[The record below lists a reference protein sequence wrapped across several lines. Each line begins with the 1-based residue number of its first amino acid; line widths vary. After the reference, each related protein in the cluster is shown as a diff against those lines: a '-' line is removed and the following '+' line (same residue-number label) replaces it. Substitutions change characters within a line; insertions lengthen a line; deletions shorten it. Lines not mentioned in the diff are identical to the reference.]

1 MTDFIQYLP
10 AYLPGIGLS
19 YAAFLIAIASPGPN
33 VLALI
38 STSMSVGRKAGMAL
52 ALGISF
58 GSLTWALLTAFGLSA
73 LLMTY
78 AHALTTIKIIGGIY
92 LFWLA
97 YNAFKSAAPRSDLTL
112 KALVGGRRTPLGYA
126 VRGYTVHMTN
136 PKAVLAWVAIIALG
150 LPPEAP
156 LWVGLAIVFGCF
168 GLSIAVHLTYALVFS
183 TPVMSSLYLR
193 ARRVI
198 QATLGV
204 FFTFAGLKLLLSR
217 P

>member
-193 ARRVI
+193 ARRAI
-198 QATLGV
+198 QATFGV

>member
-1 MTDFIQYLP
+1 MTDFIQ
-10 AYLPGIGLS
+10 YLPGIGLS
-19 YAAFLIAIASPGPN
+19 YAAFLLAIASPGPN

-58 GSLTWALLTAFGLSA
+58 GSLTWALLTVFGLSA

-112 KALVGGRRTPLGYA
+112 KALVGGRRTPLGYP

-136 PKAVLAWVAIIALG
+136 PKAVLAWVTIIALG

-193 ARRVI
+193 ARRGI

>member
-10 AYLPGIGLS
+10 AYLSGIGLS
-19 YAAFLIAIASPGPN
+19 YAAFLLVIASPGLN

-58 GSLTWALLTAFGLSA
+58 GSLTWALLTAFGLLA

-183 TPVMSSLYLR
+183 TPVMSSLYLW
-193 ARRVI
+193 ARRGI

>member
-1 MTDFIQYLP
+1 
-10 AYLPGIGLS
+10 
-19 YAAFLIAIASPGPN
+19 
-33 VLALI
+33 
-38 STSMSVGRKAGMAL
+38 
-52 ALGISF
+52 
-58 GSLTWALLTAFGLSA
+58 
-73 LLMTY
+73 MTY

-97 YNAFKSAAPRSDLTL
+97 YNAFKSAAPRSDFTL
-112 KALVGGRRTPLGYA
+112 KALLGGRRTPLGYA

-183 TPVMSSLYLR
+183 TPVMSSLYLW
-193 ARRVI
+193 ARRGI

>member
-19 YAAFLIAIASPGPN
+19 YAAFLLAIASPGPN

-73 LLMTY
+73 LLMNY

-193 ARRVI
+193 ARRGI

>member
-38 STSMSVGRKAGMAL
+38 STSMSVGSKAGMAL

-97 YNAFKSAAPRSDLTL
+97 YNAFKSAALRSDLTL

-156 LWVGLAIVFGCF
+156 LWVGLVIVLGCF

-193 ARRVI
+193 ARRGI
-198 QATLGV
+198 QATFGV

>member
-19 YAAFLIAIASPGPN
+19 YAAFLLAIASPGPN

-38 STSMSVGRKAGMAL
+38 STLMSVGRKAGMAL

-58 GSLTWALLTAFGLSA
+58 GSLAWALLTAFGLSA

-193 ARRVI
+193 ARRGI

-204 FFTFAGLKLLLSR
+204 FSPFQV
-217 P
+217 

>member
-204 FFTFAGLKLLLSR
+204 FFTFAGLKFLLSR

>member
-19 YAAFLIAIASPGPN
+19 YAAFLLAIASPGPN

-52 ALGISF
+52 ALGISL

-193 ARRVI
+193 ARRGI
-198 QATLGV
+198 QATLGA

>member
-1 MTDFIQYLP
+1 M
-10 AYLPGIGLS
+10 GI
-19 YAAFLIAIASPGPN
+19 ANCVRF
-33 VLALI
+33 
-38 STSMSVGRKAGMAL
+38 VGT
-52 ALGISF
+52 I
-58 GSLTWALLTAFGLSA
+58 TAFGLSA

-97 YNAFKSAAPRSDLTL
+97 YNAFKSAALRSDLTL

-193 ARRVI
+193 AWRGI

>member
-1 MTDFIQYLP
+1 MTDFIQ
-10 AYLPGIGLS
+10 YLPGIGLS
-19 YAAFLIAIASPGPN
+19 YAAFLLAIASPGPN

-112 KALVGGRRTPLGYA
+112 KTLVGGRRTLLGYA

-168 GLSIAVHLTYALVFS
+168 GLLIAVHLTYALVFS

-193 ARRVI
+193 ARRGI

>member
-58 GSLTWALLTAFGLSA
+58 GSLTWALLTAFGFSA

-78 AHALTTIKIIGGIY
+78 AHGLTTIKIIGGIY

-126 VRGYTVHMTN
+126 VRGYTVQMTN

-156 LWVGLAIVFGCF
+156 LWVGFAIVFGCF

-204 FFTFAGLKLLLSR
+204 FFTFVGLKLLLSR

>member
-19 YAAFLIAIASPGPN
+19 YAAFLLAIASPGPN

>member
-112 KALVGGRRTPLGYA
+112 KALVGGRRSPLGYA
-126 VRGYTVHMTN
+126 VRGYTVQMTN
-136 PKAVLAWVAIIALG
+136 PKAVLAWMAIIALG

-156 LWVGLAIVFGCF
+156 LWVGLVIVLGCF

-204 FFTFAGLKLLLSR
+204 FFTFVGLKLLLSR

>member
-19 YAAFLIAIASPGPN
+19 YAAFLLAIASPGPN

-38 STSMSVGRKAGMAL
+38 GTSMSVGRQAGMAL
-52 ALGISF
+52 AIDVAM
-58 GSLTWALLTAFGLSA
+58 GSLTWGLLTALGLAA
-73 LLMTY
+73 LLSSY
-78 AHALTTIKIIGGIY
+78 AFMLIGLKIIGGLY
-92 LFWLA
+92 LLWLA
-97 YNAFKSAAPRSDLTL
+97 FGAFKSSVSSPVIQSKAMSCEYQTPRGN
-112 KALVGGRRTPLGYA
+112 AI
-126 VRGYTVHMTN
+126 RGYIVNMTN
-136 PKAVLAWVAIIALG
+136 TKAALAWVAIIALG

-156 LWVGLAIVFGCF
+156 LWVGLVIVLGCF

-193 ARRVI
+193 ARGGI

-204 FFTFAGLKLLLSR
+204 FLTFAGLKLLLSR

>member
-58 GSLTWALLTAFGLSA
+58 GSFTWALLTAFGLSA
-73 LLMTY
+73 LLMTC

-183 TPVMSSLYLR
+183 TPSMSSLYLG
-193 ARRVI
+193 ARRGI

-204 FFTFAGLKLLLSR
+204 SFTFAGLKLLLSR

>member
-73 LLMTY
+73 LLMNY

-183 TPVMSSLYLR
+183 TPIMSSLYLR
-193 ARRVI
+193 ARRGI
-198 QATLGV
+198 QATLGI
-204 FFTFAGLKLLLSR
+204 FFTFSRLKLLLSR

>member
-112 KALVGGRRTPLGYA
+112 KTLVGGRRTPLGYA

-183 TPVMSSLYLR
+183 TPVMSSLYLW
-193 ARRVI
+193 ARRGI

-204 FFTFAGLKLLLSR
+204 FFTFSGLKLLLSR

>member
-1 MTDFIQYLP
+1 
-10 AYLPGIGLS
+10 
-19 YAAFLIAIASPGPN
+19 
-33 VLALI
+33 
-38 STSMSVGRKAGMAL
+38 
-52 ALGISF
+52 
-58 GSLTWALLTAFGLSA
+58 
-73 LLMTY
+73 MTY

-193 ARRVI
+193 ARRGI
-198 QATLGV
+198 KATLGV
-204 FFTFAGLKLLLSR
+204 FFTFAGLKLLVSR

>member
-1 MTDFIQYLP
+1 M
-10 AYLPGIGLS
+10 
-19 YAAFLIAIASPGPN
+19 
-33 VLALI
+33 
-38 STSMSVGRKAGMAL
+38 
-52 ALGISF
+52 
-58 GSLTWALLTAFGLSA
+58 
-73 LLMTY
+73 
-78 AHALTTIKIIGGIY
+78 
-92 LFWLA
+92 
-97 YNAFKSAAPRSDLTL
+97 
-112 KALVGGRRTPLGYA
+112 GYA

-168 GLSIAVHLTYALVFS
+168 GLSIVVHLTYALVFS

-193 ARRVI
+193 ARRGI

>member
-10 AYLPGIGLS
+10 AYLSGIGLS
-19 YAAFLIAIASPGPN
+19 YAAFLLAIASPGPN

-38 STSMSVGRKAGMAL
+38 STLMSVGRKAGMAL

-58 GSLTWALLTAFGLSA
+58 GSLAWALLTAFGLSA

-126 VRGYTVHMTN
+126 VWGYTVHMTN

-183 TPVMSSLYLR
+183 TPVMSSLYLW
-193 ARRVI
+193 ARRGI

>member
-204 FFTFAGLKLLLSR
+204 FFTFVGLKLLLSR

>member
-1 MTDFIQYLP
+1 M
-10 AYLPGIGLS
+10 GIANCVRFVGTIDDLCS
-19 YAAFLIAIASPGPN
+19 CVDDHQNYRWDIF
-33 VLALI
+33 VL
-38 STSMSVGRKAGMAL
+38 
-52 ALGISF
+52 
-58 GSLTWALLTAFGLSA
+58 
-73 LLMTY
+73 
-78 AHALTTIKIIGGIY
+78 
-92 LFWLA
+92 LA

-112 KALVGGRRTPLGYA
+112 KALLGGRRTPLGYA

-168 GLSIAVHLTYALVFS
+168 GLSIVVHLTYALVFS
-183 TPVMSSLYLR
+183 TPVMSSLYLW
-193 ARRVI
+193 ARRGI